1 MFPEAFADRMTSS
14 SLATPVVD
22 VLPSV
27 TVCAKLFV
35 PKRASLIWSVL
46 SDGFFWNSNA
56 TSPAMCGEA
65 MLVPCRTMRLLATPC
80 PPVVIRSVSTS
91 VAFLER
97 AALIT
102 SPGAMISGLARPS
115 RVGPS
120 DEKVLYEP
128 SIAPEFDRQV
138 PAGSPTAVQHFLL
151 THDPTVIA
159 PAALPGSPRVVRYDC
174 EPKVAPPLGTHA
186 SHSPVLPLRAKS
198 VRARRTVHPAPV
210 AISVNATVT

>member
-1 MFPEAFADRMTSS
+1 MFPEAFADRVTSS

-22 VLPSV
+22 VLLSV
-27 TVCAKLFV
+27 TVCAEVFV
-35 PKRASLIWSVL
+35 PKRASLTCEVVN
-46 SDGFFWNSNA
+46 DGFFWKSNA

-65 MLVPCRTMRLLATPC
+65 MLVPCRTMRLLAVPTP
-80 PPVVIRSVSTS
+80 PLVIRVVSAPDS
-91 VAFLER
+91 FLER

-120 DEKVLYEP
+120 DENVLYC
-128 SIAPEFDRQV
+128 
-138 PAGSPTAVQHFLL
+138 PTVRPLVYETPVASDHVVLL
-151 THDPTVIA
+151 THDPTVMA

-174 EPKVAPPLGTHA
+174 ESKVAPPLGTHA

-210 AISVNATVT
+210 AIPVNATVT